1 MNKIARF
8 GVELALLAAF
18 LSWAATAQIISGGG
32 GGSTTTTAAPLGNT
46 VTNLTPTNLPH
57 WRKAIANVNASTG
70 RGRICF
76 SGNSTMGGF
85 GALAGDGFT
94 NNYPGGLVPKFAKYL
109 NAHMNTPFNSNPVSF
124 NSIVNDQNITIAG
137 PYVAYDQRVTF
148 GANWDTNPG
157 ILGIAGNPFHYAT
170 GAVNDMTFKPNGL
183 GAGTSGGVFDTIV
196 VKYNR
201 ITGLGTATIN
211 VDGGSSLGTLNA
223 NVGGGFSIQT
233 DTFTVPRGTHTIH
246 LVGGNTGDMQIESIQ
261 AYDSAIQSIDVFQM
275 SWGGGGV
282 ANLILTGNTKG
293 TLAFADMA
301 CDLHVMSNTLI
312 DSNNNTGL
320 ALYGTTLT
328 TWATAMRAA
337 NADVIFMVDTPSN
350 SVNATNGTLDAYIAQ
365 MQAVANSFNP
375 PIPLINTKAR
385 WTSFAF
391 TNPIFPY
398 YDSLHPGG
406 LGYED
411 QGLQVCDVLCP

>member
-32 GGSTTTTAAPLGNT
+32 GGTTTTAAPLGNT

-57 WRKAIANVNASTG
+57 WRKAVANVNAGTG

-85 GALAGDGFT
+85 GSLPGDGFT

-124 NSIVNDQNITIAG
+124 NSIVNDQNIIIAG
-137 PYVAYDQRVTF
+137 PYPAYDTRVTY
-148 GANWDTNPG
+148 GANWDNAAG
-157 ILGIAGNPFHYAT
+157 VLNVAGNPFHYAN
-170 GAVNDMTFKPNGL
+170 GAVNDLTFRPNGMNIGT
-183 GAGTSGGVFDTIV
+183 GAGVFDTIK

-223 NVGGGFSIQT
+223 NVGGGFTIQT
-233 DTFTVPRGTHTIH
+233 DTFSVTRGQHTIH
-246 LVGGNTGDMQIESIQ
+246 IVGGNVGDMQIQSIQ
-261 AYDSAIQSIDVFQM
+261 AFDSTVPSIDVFQM

-282 ANLILTGNTKG
+282 ANLILGGNTNG
-293 TLAFADMA
+293 VNGFNDMA
-301 CDLHVMSNTLI
+301 CDLHVMSNTII

-328 TWATAMRAA
+328 TWATSMRA
-337 NADVIFMVDTPSN
+337 NGSDVILMVDTPSN

-365 MQAVANSFNP
+365 MQAVANSFSP

-391 TNPIFPY
+391 SNPIFPY
-398 YDSLHPGG
+398 YDALHPGG

-411 QGLQVCDVLCP
+411 QGLQVCEVLCP